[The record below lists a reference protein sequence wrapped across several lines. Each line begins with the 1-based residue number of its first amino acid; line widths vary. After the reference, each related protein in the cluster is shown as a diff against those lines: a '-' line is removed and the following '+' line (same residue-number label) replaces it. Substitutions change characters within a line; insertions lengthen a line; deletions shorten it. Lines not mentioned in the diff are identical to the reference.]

1 METLAQDL
9 RFGIRMLA
17 KNPGFAVIA
26 VVTMAL
32 GIGANTA
39 LFSVV
44 NGVLLKSLPFKEP
57 ERLVFAFETNA
68 KLPSPTIPAS
78 TLNYRDWKEQN
89 HVFESMGARKQIV
102 VSLTGVEQPER
113 LLGEKVTSDYF
124 STLGVEPIAGRTFFD
139 EEDKPGGAKVALLSY
154 AFWQRRFGGSSDVL
168 GRTIM
173 LNGSPTTVV
182 GIMPNDYRPNIELWL
197 PLAIQYNGADRD
209 LHEIYV
215 IGRLAP
221 GTTRQQAQVEMSAI
235 AARLV
240 EQYPDLNTGWG
251 VSLVPV
257 HDAIVQNIRPALLIL
272 FGAVGFVLLIACSNV
287 ANLLLARAAARE
299 REIAIRIAMGAG
311 RLRLVRQ
318 ILTESILVSMVGGAL
333 GVLIAM
339 WGTSALIS
347 LNPQGIP
354 RANEISVD
362 PRVLAFALAASILS
376 GVLFGFVPALQASKQ
391 NLNEVL
397 KEAGKSLMGNAR
409 GQRVRNALVVVEVAL
424 ALILLVGAGLL
435 IRGFSRLQQVD
446 PGFNHQS
453 VLSFQLSLP
462 DANYPKHQ
470 QQTAFQKDILARFS
484 ALPGVISAASIS
496 QAPLDSVGPR
506 YIFWAEGRPLPTP
519 SEAPI
524 ASFRVISPDYFQT
537 LKIPLVAGREF
548 TEADNVDSQAV
559 TIVNENFAK
568 NMWPGEDP
576 IGKRMT
582 VGVPLAAEKV
592 EWSTIVGV
600 VGNVKHTALNGESGM
615 QMYQC
620 VYQAEFQSPAR
631 SMTYLLRTSVN
642 PGSLTEA
649 ARSAVAS
656 VDSNVPMSNVKTM
669 DQVVYDSVSPFRF
682 NMFLLLLFAAVAL
695 ALTVI
700 GVYGVMNYAVTQRT
714 REIGI
719 RMALGANPGQVR
731 SLIMRQGLTLSAV
744 GLGIGIAGCFG
755 VTRLLSSLLYG
766 ISATDTT
773 TFAAVALLLAVVA
786 SVACYIPARR
796 ATKVDPLV
804 ALRYE

>member
-1 METLAQDL
+1 MDTLIQDL

-17 KNPGFAVIA
+17 KNPGFTVIA
-26 VVTMAL
+26 VITMAL

-89 HVFESMGARKQIV
+89 HVFESMGARKQVV

-124 STLGVEPIAGRTFFD
+124 STLGVEPIAGRTFFE

-235 AARLV
+235 ATRLV

-318 ILTESILVSMVGGAL
+318 ILTESILVSLVGGAL

-339 WGTSALIS
+339 WGTRALIS

-354 RANEISVD
+354 RTNEISV
-362 PRVLAFALAASILS
+362 V
-376 GVLFGFVPALQASKQ
+376 
-391 NLNEVL
+391 
-397 KEAGKSLMGNAR
+397 
-409 GQRVRNALVVVEVAL
+409 
-424 ALILLVGAGLL
+424 
-435 IRGFSRLQQVD
+435 
-446 PGFNHQS
+446 
-453 VLSFQLSLP
+453 
-462 DANYPKHQ
+462 
-470 QQTAFQKDILARFS
+470 
-484 ALPGVISAASIS
+484 
-496 QAPLDSVGPR
+496 
-506 YIFWAEGRPLPTP
+506 
-519 SEAPI
+519 
-524 ASFRVISPDYFQT
+524 
-537 LKIPLVAGREF
+537 
-548 TEADNVDSQAV
+548 
-559 TIVNENFAK
+559 
-568 NMWPGEDP
+568 
-576 IGKRMT
+576 
-582 VGVPLAAEKV
+582 
-592 EWSTIVGV
+592 
-600 VGNVKHTALNGESGM
+600 
-615 QMYQC
+615 
-620 VYQAEFQSPAR
+620 
-631 SMTYLLRTSVN
+631 
-642 PGSLTEA
+642 
-649 ARSAVAS
+649 
-656 VDSNVPMSNVKTM
+656 
-669 DQVVYDSVSPFRF
+669 
-682 NMFLLLLFAAVAL
+682 
-695 ALTVI
+695 
-700 GVYGVMNYAVTQRT
+700 
-714 REIGI
+714 
-719 RMALGANPGQVR
+719 
-731 SLIMRQGLTLSAV
+731 
-744 GLGIGIAGCFG
+744 
-755 VTRLLSSLLYG
+755 
-766 ISATDTT
+766 
-773 TFAAVALLLAVVA
+773 
-786 SVACYIPARR
+786 
-796 ATKVDPLV
+796 
-804 ALRYE
+804 